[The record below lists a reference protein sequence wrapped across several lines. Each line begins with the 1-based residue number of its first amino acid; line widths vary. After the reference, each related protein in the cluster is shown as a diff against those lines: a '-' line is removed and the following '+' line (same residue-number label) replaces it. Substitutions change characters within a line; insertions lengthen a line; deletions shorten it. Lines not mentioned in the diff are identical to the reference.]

1 MEVEFR
7 KSFLKDLKGKDN
19 AILNQLRILIEKL
32 ETSNSLEL
40 ITNIKKMKGSE
51 SYYRIKLGDYR
62 LGLKVENNKLI
73 IIHFLHRK
81 EIIYRYFP

>member
-19 AILNQLRILIEKL
+19 ATLNQLRILIEKL
-32 ETSNSLEL
+32 ETNNSLEL
-40 ITNIKKMKGSE
+40 IKNIKKMKGSE

-73 IIHFLHRK
+73 IIRFLHRK
-81 EIIYRYFP
+81 EIYRYFP

>member
-32 ETSNSLEL
+32 ETGNSLEL
-40 ITNIKKMKGSE
+40 IKNIKKMKGSE

-73 IIHFLHRK
+73 IIRFLHRK
-81 EIIYRYFP
+81 EIYRYFP

>member
-40 ITNIKKMKGSE
+40 IKNIKKMKGSE

-73 IIHFLHRK
+73 IIRFLHRK
-81 EIIYRYFP
+81 EIYRYFP

>member
-32 ETSNSLEL
+32 ETTDALES
-40 ITNIKKMKGSE
+40 IKNIKKMKGSE

-73 IIHFLHRK
+73 IIRFLHRK
-81 EIIYRYFP
+81 EIYRYFP

>member
-40 ITNIKKMKGSE
+40 IKNIKKMKGSE

-73 IIHFLHRK
+73 IIRFLHRK
-81 EIIYRYFP
+81 PEFGIT